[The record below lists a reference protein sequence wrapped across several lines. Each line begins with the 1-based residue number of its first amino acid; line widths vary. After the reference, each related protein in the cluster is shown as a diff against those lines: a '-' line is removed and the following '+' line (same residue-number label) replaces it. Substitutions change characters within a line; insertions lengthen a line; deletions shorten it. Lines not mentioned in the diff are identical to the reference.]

1 VPAQLEDE
9 EEMASDVEL
18 ADARA
23 AEGGASAL
31 ARVRAQARA
40 FRAFIAENGLSSA
53 GRGGGACPAGVS
65 EFPSMCT
72 CISSLFFSL
81 LLLCDAASAFER
93 ADFMRSP
100 LGVCA

>member
-1 VPAQLEDE
+1 
-9 EEMASDVEL
+9 
-18 ADARA
+18 
-23 AEGGASAL
+23 
-31 ARVRAQARA
+31 
-40 FRAFIAENGLSSA
+40 
-53 GRGGGACPAGVS
+53 
-65 EFPSMCT
+65 MCT